1 MKSIQYVYDEKDETE
16 LITKGYMNYNDGS
29 WHISYEDSEA
39 TGFKGAVTKIM
50 ACGEKY
56 ASVTRTGAANSD
68 LMIEPGKKH
77 HCHYMTP
84 YGAMEVGIYAEHIK
98 NSLASDGGTLEMK
111 YTLDIN
117 STYIS
122 DNEIILDVKKL

>member
-1 MKSIQYVYDEKDETE
+1 MKSIQYIYDEKDETE
-16 LITKGYMNYNDGS
+16 LITKGCMSYDSGA
-29 WHISYEDSEA
+29 WHLTYEDSEA

-50 ACGEKY
+50 AVGEKY
-56 ASVTRTGAANSD
+56 ASVTRTGSTNSD

-84 YGAMEVGIYAEHIK
+84 YGSMEVGIFAEHIK
-98 NSLASDGGTLEMK
+98 NSLNQDGGTLEMR

-117 STYIS
+117 SSYIS
-122 DNEIILDVKKL
+122 NNEIILDVKKL